1 MNRARLRSWLALVFL
16 ALAIPTLFLV

>member
-1 MNRARLRSWLALVFL
+1 MNRARLRSWLVLVFL